1 MICRFRGMRRRT
13 HDRARHGVFAPGR
26 VPNLLRS
33 RADRRTLAD
42 ESGFTLI
49 EMLVTASMLVLI
61 LTATLGLFSS
71 SNRIGQSDLA
81 RDQALNDQTVAFSRM
96 VSEIRQAYQIN
107 CPSGGC
113 GSSATATAIDFDERI
128 YESGAQA
135 DRRVAYNC
143 GVAQPGVT
151 GQYECVRYET
161 AATDTTDAVP
171 LSASCTTCTST
182 VVIQNVVNTPVFSSL
197 TTGTSGSGSV
207 RWVSGQAT
215 VYTPSNGALSSKVS
229 PFKSDIV
236 FNQSFSMPQL
246 QFGQ

>member
-1 MICRFRGMRRRT
+1 VLTDERGFSL
-13 HDRARHGVFAPGR
+13 V
-26 VPNLLRS
+26 
-33 RADRRTLAD
+33 
-42 ESGFTLI
+42 

-71 SNRIGQSDLA
+71 SSRIGQSDLA
-81 RDQALNDQTVAFSRM
+81 RDQALNDQTAAFSRM
-96 VSEIRQAYQIN
+96 VNEIRQAYAIN

-113 GSSATATAIDFDERI
+113 TSAATSTSIDFDERV

-151 GQYECVRYET
+151 GQYECVRYEA

-171 LSASCTTCTST
+171 LSSNCSTCTST
-182 VVIQNVVNTPVFSSL
+182 VVIQNVVNTPVFSGL
-197 TTGTSGSGSV
+197 TTGTSGSGTV

-215 VYTPSNGALSSKVS
+215 IYTPANGALSSKVS
-229 PFKSDIV
+229 PYKHDIILS
-236 FNQSFSMPQL
+236 QSFSMPQL